1 MPSRSSSAK
10 SRQWDR
16 PQISPSWGGREI
28 QRHFPGRCLDDIDS
42 TNAPHRWVRPI
53 NESPIIGNPEEV
65 DDDLTCCRASGIPSE
80 ACLPRETGM
89 RSLRTGKN
97 HIRWDGPLR
106 RRRRQVHLNSLIS
119 HEMLTGTSMFSA
131 APILPEER
139 CGTNCER
146 MEQDAHLAW
155 LLGGTALPL
164 ALLAQGTRPTTANAG
179 RIHHTQAP
187 TTFSTPLM
195 GNQRPPGWT
204 PEGAERLGEESL
216 SQ

>member
-1 MPSRSSSAK
+1 VGEANQLSK
-10 SRQWDR
+10 
-16 PQISPSWGGREI
+16 
-28 QRHFPGRCLDDIDS
+28 
-42 TNAPHRWVRPI
+42 
-53 NESPIIGNPEEV
+53 IIGNPEEV
-65 DDDLTCCRASGIPSE
+65 DDDLTSCRVSGIPSE

-131 APILPEER
+131 APISPEER
-139 CGTNCER
+139 CGTNGER

-164 ALLAQGTRPTTANAG
+164 ALLAQGDKADNCECWPHTPHASSHHLLDAAHGEPT
-179 RIHHTQAP
+179 
-187 TTFSTPLM
+187 SS
-195 GNQRPPGWT
+195 
-204 PEGAERLGEESL
+204 RLDTGGCRQVGEESL